1 MAKEKSL
8 IDTSKNLLTD
18 ILDDRD
24 IEFIETGNIGFD
36 LALSN
41 GKGIPV
47 GASVLLWA
55 DPGCGKSTILAD
67 VSKRLLKRSKKN
79 NIPFKEVTQLEDAM
93 PDVDILY
100 MTRVQRERFFNEEEY
115 IRMKDCYILSK
126 EKMELAKKDMFV
138 LHPLPRVN
146 EISVEVDDDP
156 RAAYFR
162 QVQYGVY
169 IRMALILKLLEIT
182 V

>member
-8 IDTSKNLLTD
+8 IDTSKNLLTE
-18 ILDDRD
+18 ILNDKDV
-24 IEFIETGNIGFD
+24 EFIETGNIGFD

-79 NIPFKEVTQLEDAM
+79 NIPFKVLYIVFITSLKYSISSSLF
-93 PDVDILY
+93 PDKYIFLY
-100 MTRVQRERFFNEEEY
+100 
-115 IRMKDCYILSK
+115 
-126 EKMELAKKDMFV
+126 
-138 LHPLPRVN
+138 
-146 EISVEVDDDP
+146 
-156 RAAYFR
+156 
-162 QVQYGVY
+162 
-169 IRMALILKLLEIT
+169 
-182 V
+182 